1 MAKSNWESFF
11 DGHAPDYL
19 DNVFTNNT
27 EFEVKFII
35 NELGLTPGDWV
46 LDIGCGT
53 GRHTIPLARYG
64 ITMTG
69 LDLSEGMLAQA
80 KAYAEK
86 EKIKVELIQADAT
99 NFQLPQQFDHAISLC
114 EGSIGLLG
122 DADDPCKRDLA
133 ILKNIYNCLKPG
145 ARFLLTVL
153 NGFKK
158 AREHT
163 AEDVKNGV
171 FDPVHLITY
180 EKMNVEESG
189 KTTEMTFREKGFT
202 PGELHHLLSRA
213 GFNILHLW
221 GGTAG
226 AWHKKQLDL
235 DEYEIMVLAEKSL
248 S

>member
-1 MAKSNWESFF
+1 MEKSNWENFF

-19 DNVFTNNT
+19 ENVFTKNT
-27 EFEVKFII
+27 DFEVKFII
-35 NELGLTPGDWV
+35 DELELTPGANV
-46 LDIGCGT
+46 LDVGCGT
-53 GRHTIPLARYG
+53 GRHTIPLAKYG

-80 KAYAEK
+80 RAHAEK
-86 EKIKVELIQADAT
+86 ENITVELIQADAT
-99 NFQLPQQFDHAISLC
+99 NFQLPQQYDHAICLC

-122 DADDPCKRDLA
+122 DDDDPCKRDLS
-133 ILKNIYNCLKPG
+133 ILKNINNCLRPG
-145 ARFLLTVL
+145 AKFLLTVL
-153 NGFKK
+153 NGYKK

-163 AEDVKNGV
+163 AEDIRNGV
-171 FDPVHLITY
+171 FDPIHLISN
-180 EKMNVEESG
+180 EKMNVEEAG
-189 KTTEMTFREKGFT
+189 KTKEMIFREKAFT
-202 PGELHHLLSRA
+202 PGELHHLLHRA
-213 GFNILHLW
+213 GFTILDVW

>member
-1 MAKSNWESFF
+1 MDKSNWETFF

-19 DNVFTNNT
+19 DNVFTKNT

-35 NELGLTPGDWV
+35 NELGLAPGSRV
-46 LDIGCGT
+46 LDVGCGT
-53 GRHTIPLARYG
+53 GRHTVPLARYG

-86 EKIKVELIQADAT
+86 EQVRIEWIQADAT

-114 EGSIGLLG
+114 EGSFGLLG
-122 DADDPCKRDLA
+122 ADDDPCRRDLA
-133 ILKNIYNCLKPG
+133 ILRNIYNCLEPG
-145 ARFLLTVL
+145 AKFLLTVL
-153 NGFKK
+153 NGYKK
-158 AREHT
+158 VREHS

-171 FDPVHLITY
+171 FDPVYLITY
-180 EKMNVEESG
+180 EKMKVEESG
-189 KTTEMTFREKGFT
+189 KTVEMTFREKGFT
-202 PGELHHLLSRA
+202 PCELHHLLNRA
-213 GFNILHLW
+213 GFNVIHLW

-226 AWHKKQLDL
+226 AWHKGQLDP